1 MNLNDAPQEQQREEL
16 IVDLLAGDE
25 YADGAATDI
34 SQPPATQLAVSEATP
49 LADPMNNN
57 DVKSRRRRCG
67 DGSIGPEAA

>member
-1 MNLNDAPQEQQREEL
+1 MNLNDAPQEQQREEV
-16 IVDLLAGDE
+16 IVALLAGDGS
-25 YADGAATDI
+25 ADGAATHI

-49 LADPMNNN
+49 LADPMNND